1 MKTLKLM
8 LAAIAITLTQL
19 VWAGPVNVNSADE
32 ETLAKELVGVGPK
45 IATGIVAERANGDFK
60 DGQDL
65 VDRIKGLGEKFLENN
80 QDNLRFS
87 D

>member
-1 MKTLKLM
+1 MKTIKLL

-19 VWAGPVNVNSADE
+19 AWAGPVNVNSADA

-45 IATGIVAERANGDFK
+45 IAAAIVAERANSDFK

-65 VDRIKGLGEKFLENN
+65 VERIKGLGEKFLENN
-80 QDNLRFS
+80 QDNLLFS
-87 D
+87 G